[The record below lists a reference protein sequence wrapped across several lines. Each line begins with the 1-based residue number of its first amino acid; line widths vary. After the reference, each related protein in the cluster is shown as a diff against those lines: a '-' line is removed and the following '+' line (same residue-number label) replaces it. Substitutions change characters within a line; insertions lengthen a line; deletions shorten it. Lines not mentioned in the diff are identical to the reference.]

1 MNFLRAPRNIF
12 AVATL
17 IALSSVPVVSTLM
30 DQPFYMTFFLR
41 IMIYALAALSLNL
54 ILGYGGLVGF
64 GHALYIGIGAYSVG
78 ILVSMGVTNGW
89 IHLSAAVLFSL
100 AVALFTGAIS
110 LRVTGIPFIMITLAF
125 AQMFFFLAI
134 SLRQFGGDEGMTIP
148 VLSNFGFVDLGQKS
162 VFYYVVFS
170 ILLFSLYVIRRLINS
185 RFGMVLRG
193 SKGNVR
199 RMNALGFPTFRYL
212 LAAYAISAVMCSLA
226 GVLLA
231 NLTGF
236 ASPDYMAWSLSG
248 ELIVMV
254 VLGGIGTLMGPVVGA
269 MALMLLEEALSLC
282 TDHRMIVL
290 GPMIVFTAI
299 MAKRGIVGLFPASGG
314 ERR

>member
-1 MNFLRAPRNIF
+1 MNFLRAPRNLL
-12 AVATL
+12 AVSIL
-17 IALSSVPVVSTLM
+17 IILSSVPVVSTLM
-30 DQPFYMTFFLR
+30 GQPFYMTFFLR
-41 IMIYALAALSLNL
+41 IMIYALAALSLNM
-54 ILGYGGLVGF
+54 ILGYGGLVAF

-89 IHLSAAVLFSL
+89 IHLGAAVLFSL
-100 AVALFTGAIS
+100 TVAILTGAIS

-148 VLSNFGFVDLGQKS
+148 VLSNFILVDFGRKS
-162 VFYYVVFS
+162 VFYYAVFS
-170 ILLFSLYVIRRLINS
+170 ILLFYLYFIWRLINS

-193 SKGNVR
+193 SKGNDR
-199 RMNALGFPTFRYL
+199 RMNALGFPTFRYR
-212 LAAYAISAVMCSLA
+212 LAAYSISAVMCALA

-269 MALMLLEEALSLC
+269 MALMILEETLSLC

-299 MAKRGIVGLFPASGG
+299 IAKRGIVGLFSESGG

>member
-1 MNFLRAPRNIF
+1 MLAA
-12 AVATL
+12 AVL
-17 IALSSVPVVSTLM
+17 ILLASVPVVSSLTG
-30 DQPFYMTFFLR
+30 QPFYMTFFLR
-41 IMIYALAALSLNL
+41 IMIYALAALSLNM
-54 ILGYGGLVGF
+54 ILGYGGLVAF

-78 ILVSMGVTNGW
+78 ILTSIGVTSGW
-89 IHLSAAVLFSL
+89 VHLSAAVIFSF

-110 LRVTGIPFIMITLAF
+110 LRVTGIHFIMITLAF

-148 VLSNFGFVDLGQKS
+148 VMSHFSGIDLGRKS
-162 VFYYVVFS
+162 VFYYTVFS
-170 ILLFSLYVIRRLINS
+170 ILLIYVFFSWRLVNS

-193 SKGNVR
+193 SKGNDR
-199 RMNALGFPTFRYL
+199 RMNALGFPTFRYR
-212 LAAYAISAVMCSLA
+212 LAAYSISAVMCALA

-236 ASPDYMAWSLSG
+236 ASPDYMSWSVSG

-269 MALMLLEEALSLC
+269 MALMLLEEGLSLC

-290 GPMIVFTAI
+290 GPLIVFTAI
-299 MAKRGIVGLFPASGG
+299 MAKRGIVGLFPASGD
-314 ERR
+314 ESK

>member
-1 MNFLRAPRNIF
+1 
-12 AVATL
+12 
-17 IALSSVPVVSTLM
+17 
-30 DQPFYMTFFLR
+30 
-41 IMIYALAALSLNL
+41 
-54 ILGYGGLVGF
+54 LVDF
-64 GHALYIGIGAYSVG
+64 G
-78 ILVSMGVTNGW
+78 
-89 IHLSAAVLFSL
+89 
-100 AVALFTGAIS
+100 
-110 LRVTGIPFIMITLAF
+110 R
-125 AQMFFFLAI
+125 
-134 SLRQFGGDEGMTIP
+134 
-148 VLSNFGFVDLGQKS
+148 KS
-162 VFYYVVFS
+162 VFYYAVFS
-170 ILLFSLYVIRRLINS
+170 ILLFYLYFIWRLINS

-193 SKGNVR
+193 SKGNDR
-199 RMNALGFPTFRYL
+199 RMNALGFPTFRYR
-212 LAAYAISAVMCSLA
+212 LAAYSISAVMCALA

-299 MAKRGIVGLFPASGG
+299 IAKRGIVGLFATSEG
-314 ERR
+314 ESR

>member
-1 MNFLRAPRNIF
+1 
-12 AVATL
+12 
-17 IALSSVPVVSTLM
+17 
-30 DQPFYMTFFLR
+30 MTFFLR

-54 ILGYGGLVGF
+54 ILGYGGLVAF

-78 ILVSMGVTNGW
+78 ILASMGVTSGW
-89 IHLSAAVLFSL
+89 FHLGAAVVFSL

-110 LRVTGIPFIMITLAF
+110 LRVTGIHFIMITLAF

-148 VLSNFGFVDLGQKS
+148 VLSHFGGIDLGRKS
-162 VFYYVVFS
+162 VFYYAVFS
-170 ILLFSLYVIRRLINS
+170 ILLIYLYFSWRLVNS

-193 SKGNVR
+193 SKGNDR
-199 RMNALGFPTFRYL
+199 RMNALGFPTFR
-212 LAAYAISAVMCSLA
+212 MCTVA

-254 VLGGIGTLMGPVVGA
+254 VLGGIGTLVGPVAGA
-269 MALMLLEEALSLC
+269 MALLLLEEVLSLC

-290 GPMIVFTAI
+290 GPLIVFTAI
-299 MAKRGIVGLFPASGG
+299 MAKRGIVGLFAESGG
-314 ERR
+314 KRQ